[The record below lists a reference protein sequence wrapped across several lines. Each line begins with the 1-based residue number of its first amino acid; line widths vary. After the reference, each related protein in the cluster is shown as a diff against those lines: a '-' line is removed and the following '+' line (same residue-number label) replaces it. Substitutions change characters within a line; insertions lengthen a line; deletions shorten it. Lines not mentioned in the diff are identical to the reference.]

1 MQATLKFL
9 RLACN
14 TTTSKQIFFC
24 FAKSLSYFVWEILI
38 LQNRGNA
45 IVSHL
50 IISASSFMVNPIR
63 VIFYFRHLHRH
74 LYYRNHTLNHGVLVY
89 KKVVKA

>member
-14 TTTSKQIFFC
+14 TITSKQIFFS
-24 FAKSLSYFVWEILI
+24 FAKSLNYFVWEILI

-45 IVSHL
+45 IVSPFNYLGFIFHGESNNGYFL
-50 IISASSFMVNPIR
+50 FSSSSSSS
-63 VIFYFRHLHRH
+63 L
-74 LYYRNHTLNHGVLVY
+74 L
-89 KKVVKA
+89 